1 MKASLLALAVWMFVI
16 AGLAG
21 AAELDERWVEYR
33 NGDVEVPAFL
43 LVPKGRGPH
52 PAVLYIH
59 GRSGLNERVQAQA
72 RRLAAGGFAVLAPDY
87 HTGRF
92 IPENP
97 IEHDPATEKDVELGL
112 EFIKSVPNVR
122 SQKVCVVGI
131 SRGGYH
137 AALLAVRRSDRV
149 ACMVG
154 YYPHLV
160 NPNAP
165 EPVQVYR
172 YMPEIE
178 NLKVP
183 TLLFVGEREQELR
196 RTLVIRV
203 AERLKE
209 HGRPVELFV
218 YPGAQRAFD
227 FRTVDRTLGDDLARE
242 DAFRRTV
249 RFLKRALV
257 PEAATGSLPQ
267 P

>member
-112 EFIKSVPNVR
+112 DFLKKVPN
-122 SQKVCVVGI
+122 
-131 SRGGYH
+131 
-137 AALLAVRRSDRV
+137 
-149 ACMVG
+149 
-154 YYPHLV
+154 
-160 NPNAP
+160 
-165 EPVQVYR
+165 
-172 YMPEIE
+172 
-178 NLKVP
+178 
-183 TLLFVGEREQELR
+183 T
-196 RTLVIRV
+196 
-203 AERLKE
+203 
-209 HGRPVELFV
+209 
-218 YPGAQRAFD
+218 
-227 FRTVDRTLGDDLARE
+227 
-242 DAFRRTV
+242 
-249 RFLKRALV
+249 
-257 PEAATGSLPQ
+257 
-267 P
+267 